1 MRQITASH
9 IMTSYRQRFVI
20 DMLPLNYAIGVD
32 DGMDFII
39 KTVQL
44 GIEKHISGPRIR
56 NELPTR
62 AVVFLDLKNMFN
74 NISREELMN
83 IIGQDYLELLTIA
96 NLLYHDP
103 GVIHY
108 RKEDGT

>member
-1 MRQITASH
+1 M
-9 IMTSYRQRFVI
+9 
-20 DMLPLNYAIGVD
+20 
-32 DGMDFII
+32 
-39 KTVQL
+39 
-44 GIEKHISGPRIR
+44 GIEKHITGPQNR

-62 AVVFLDLKNMFN
+62 AAVFPDLKNMFN

-83 IIGQDYLELLTIA
+83 IIGQDYPELLAIA

-108 RKEDGT
+108 RWEDGTWRHVNQGCPLSSLFATLVLLRVLRPLNSLMQERASDRLVR